1 MPKYQHLFFDLDHTL
16 WDFATNEQVT
26 LKNLFQRYRLDKHFS
41 DFKAF
46 FATYQPINS
55 DLWLRYRNKLIT
67 KTQLNTGRF
76 HQTFLTGGLNSE
88 TMAKNFAADFIRENA
103 LQTTLVP
110 HTLEVLDY
118 LKPRY
123 HMHIITN
130 GFIETQQLKLDESG
144 LSPYFER
151 LFVSEKVG
159 AQKPKRAFFEYAI
172 KSCNA
177 RKKESLVIGDSLD
190 ADIQGAKNF
199 GLDHVYFNPAKIK
212 HNETVHKEI
221 SSLRELMDWL

>member
-16 WDFATNEQVT
+16 WDFATNEQLT
-26 LKNLFQRYRLDKHFS
+26 LKSLFQRYQLDKYFS

-46 FATYQPINS
+46 FATYQPINNS
-55 DLWLRYRNKLIT
+55 LWLQYRNNHIT
-67 KTQLNTGRF
+67 KKQLNTGRF
-76 HQTFLTGGLNSE
+76 HQTFLTGGLDNE
-88 TMAKNFAADFIRENA
+88 TMATNFAGDFIRENA
-103 LQTTLVP
+103 LQTTLMP

-130 GFIETQQLKLDESG
+130 GFVETQQLKLDESG

-151 LFVSEKVG
+151 LFVSERVG
-159 AQKPKRAFFEYAI
+159 AQKPRRAFFEYAI

-199 GLDHVYFNPAKIK
+199 GLDHVFFNPAQIA
-212 HNETVHKEI
+212 HNETVQKEI
-221 SSLRELMDWL
+221 SSLRELIDWL